1 MLRVLFNSD
10 SFKNARFAKVKSP
23 AELVAGVMRLVDDYT
38 SPKPNIQNIANA
50 CTYMGQDLFN
60 PPTVEGWHTGQ
71 EWIDSGA
78 MVERVKFAADQV
90 GDIGKPGVRRIAD
103 RLASSGPSMTAEQ
116 LVDGCLDLVG
126 PVVVSQARRT
136 ELIAHVDRGGEVRSG
151 THEERQTFNERVVML
166 LQLIV
171 AVPEFQFS

>member
-1 MLRVLFNSD
+1 
-10 SFKNARFAKVKSP
+10 
-23 AELVAGVMRLVDDYT
+23 
-38 SPKPNIQNIANA
+38 
-50 CTYMGQDLFN
+50 
-60 PPTVEGWHTGQ
+60 
-71 EWIDSGA
+71 
-78 MVERVKFAADQV
+78 
-90 GDIGKPGVRRIAD
+90 
-103 RLASSGPSMTAEQ
+103 MTAEQ